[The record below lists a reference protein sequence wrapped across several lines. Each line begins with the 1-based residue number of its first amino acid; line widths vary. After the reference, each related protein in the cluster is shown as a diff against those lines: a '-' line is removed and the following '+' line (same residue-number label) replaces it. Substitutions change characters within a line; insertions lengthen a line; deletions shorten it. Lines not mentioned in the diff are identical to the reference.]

1 MTRICQCC
9 QSIHYPKKSMYALTG
24 LIKETSY
31 LDTVLSRQT
40 LWSSAIDR
48 GGGRKMQAMSADC
61 SALHVMNGN
70 LHDLRGVWL
79 YSLYNRLFGLVV
91 ITNFSVLSS

>member
-1 MTRICQCC
+1 M
-9 QSIHYPKKSMYALTG
+9 HALTE

-31 LDTVLSRQT
+31 LDTVLSKQT

-48 GGGRKMQAMSADC
+48 GGGRKMQAMSANC
-61 SALHVMNGN
+61 SDMHIMNGN

-91 ITNFSVLSS
+91 ITRFSVLSS